1 MYKYILFDLDGT
13 LTNPEKGIVNS
24 IVYALKKIG
33 IEENDRKSLTKFIGP
48 PLMESFEK
56 FYGFSKEKSALAL
69 KYYREYF
76 SVKGLYENEVYE
88 GNKDVLATIKK
99 QGKKIILATSKP
111 EKFAIEIL
119 KHFKLYDYFDFIAG
133 ATMDETRNEKADV
146 ISYALDSLNICDLQ
160 NAVMV
165 GDRKHDIL
173 GAKQIGIK
181 SVGVLFGFGS
191 KEELISAGAD
201 NIAENAKDIL
211 NYI

>member
-33 IEENDRKSLTKFIGP
+33 IEENDRKSLNKFIGP

-88 GNKDVLATIKK
+88 GIKDVLATIKK

-146 ISYALDSLNICDLQ
+146 ISYALESLNICDLQ